1 MSRVDRSRLPAPGPD
16 RPFHFP
22 RFVRRQLPNGL
33 ELRAVTHRSVPV
45 ASVALLVRGGSSV
58 DPPDGHGLVSITAG
72 MIDEGS
78 RGQSALDIA
87 DRLARI
93 GGELDVDVGMDA
105 VLLGLTTLDRF
116 LDTGLELLHEM
127 VTEPTLAND
136 DFNRIRNLR
145 LERLRQMKDHAGA
158 MAERAFAR
166 VVYRE
171 HPYGHLSL
179 GSEAALN
186 AMTVDASREL
196 HAALFTPEGSTLIVV
211 GDRTE
216 EELLDRA
223 ESAFANWRPSTGS
236 GRPELVEGRPVSRAL
251 PIDRDA
257 ALLPPPDEP
266 EVRLAIVSRPGAA
279 QSELRIGHACAPR
292 STPDYHVLLIL
303 NTILGG
309 DFVSRLNLNLREQKG
324 FTYGVRTGFNLR
336 RGIGPFVMQ
345 TSVGTDVT
353 GPALSEAWKEIRDIA
368 TVRPATD
375 QEVAQAFASVS
386 KGYPRSFE
394 TAGQVARSVAQ
405 LALHGLPDSYF
416 EQFVP
421 KLARVT
427 ANDVTRAAQRYL
439 DPSKMTTV
447 IVGDLDKIA
456 ASLPGLGLGPH
467 RVLTVD

>member
-1 MSRVDRSRLPAPGPD
+1 VSRVDRSRLPVPGAD

-22 RFVRRQLPNGL
+22 RIVRRQLSNGL

-45 ASVALLVRGGSSV
+45 ASMALLVRGGSSV

-78 RGQSALDIA
+78 RGRSALDIA
-87 DRLARI
+87 DALARI

-105 VLLGLTTLDRF
+105 VLIGLTTLDRF
-116 LDTGLELLHEM
+116 LDPGLELVHEM
-127 VTEPTLAND
+127 ATEPTLAND

-166 VVYRE
+166 VVYRD

-186 AMTVDASREL
+186 AMTVDACRSL
-196 HAALFTPEGSTLIVV
+196 HAALFTPEGASLIVV

-223 ESAFANWRPSTGS
+223 ESAFANWRPAA
-236 GRPELVEGRPVSRAL
+236 RAM

-336 RGIGPFVMQ
+336 RGIGPFAMQ

-368 TVRPATD
+368 TMRPATD

-394 TAGQVARSVAQ
+394 TAGQVARSVVQ

-421 KLARVT
+421 KLSQVT

-439 DPSKMTTV
+439 DPFKMTTV

>member
-1 MSRVDRSRLPAPGPD
+1 VTRIDRSRLPVPVAD

-22 RFVRRQLPNGL
+22 RIARRALPNGL
-33 ELRAVTHRSVPV
+33 ELRAVTHRAVPV
-45 ASVALLVRGGSSV
+45 AAIVLLVPGGSSV
-58 DPPDGHGLVSITAG
+58 DPPDAHGLVSITAG
-72 MIDEGS
+72 LLDEGS

-87 DRLARI
+87 DRVARI
-93 GGELDVDVGMDA
+93 GGELDVEVGTDA
-105 VLLGLTTLDRF
+105 VIVGLTTIDRF
-116 LDTGLELLHEM
+116 LEPGLAMVHEV
-127 VTEPTLAND
+127 VTEPNLAND

-166 VVYRE
+166 VLYGA

-179 GSEAALN
+179 GSEAPLN
-186 AMTVDASREL
+186 ALTVEDTRAL
-196 HAALFTPEGSTLIVV
+196 HAAMFTPAGSTLIVV
-211 GDRTE
+211 GDRPE
-216 EELLDRA
+216 EELLDVA
-223 ESAFANWRPSTGS
+223 SATFANWRPAASA
-236 GRPELVEGRPVSRAL
+236 VA
-251 PIDRDA
+251 IDRDA
-257 ALLPPPDEP
+257 ALLPPPSDP
-266 EVRLAIVSRPGAA
+266 EVKLATVSRPGAA
-279 QSELRIGHACAPR
+279 QSELRIGHACAAR
-292 STPDYHVLLIL
+292 STPDYPVLLLL

-353 GPALSEAWKEIRDIA
+353 GPALEEAWREIRDIS
-368 TVRPATD
+368 TTRPATD
-375 QEVAQAFASVS
+375 EEVARAFASVS
-386 KGYPRSFE
+386 KGYPRGFE

-416 EQFVP
+416 EEFVP
-421 KLARVT
+421 RLSQVRA
-427 ANDVTRAAQRYL
+427 ADVTSAAQRYL
-439 DPSKMTTV
+439 DTGKMATV

-467 RVLTVD
+467 RVLSDL

>member
-1 MSRVDRSRLPAPGPD
+1 VSAIDRSRLPVPVAD

-22 RFVRRQLPNGL
+22 RIVKRSLANGL
-33 ELRAVTHRSVPV
+33 ELRAVTHRAVPV
-45 ASVALLVRGGSSV
+45 AAIVLLVPGGSSV
-58 DPPDGHGLVSITAG
+58 DPAEAHGLVSITAG
-72 MIDEGS
+72 LLDEGS

-93 GGELDVDVGMDA
+93 GGDLDLEIGMDA
-105 VLLGLTTLDRF
+105 VIIGLTTIDRF
-116 LDTGLELLHEM
+116 LEPGLAMVHEI
-127 VTEPTLAND
+127 VTEPNLAND

-158 MAERAFAR
+158 MADRAFAR
-166 VVYRE
+166 VLYGA

-179 GSEAALN
+179 GTEPALN
-186 AMTVDASREL
+186 ALTVEDTRTL
-196 HAALFTPEGSTLIVV
+196 HAAMFMPAGSTLIVV
-211 GDRTE
+211 GDRPE
-216 EELLDRA
+216 EELLDAATATFETWRA
-223 ESAFANWRPSTGS
+223 AASPIT
-236 GRPELVEGRPVSRAL
+236 
-251 PIDRDA
+251 IDRDA
-257 ALLPPPDEP
+257 ALLPPPSHP
-266 EVRLAIVSRPGAA
+266 EVKLATVARPGAA

-309 DFVSRLNLNLREQKG
+309 DFVSRLNLNLREHKG

-353 GPALSEAWKEIRDIA
+353 APALQEAWREIRDIS
-368 TVRPATD
+368 TTRPVTE

-386 KGYPRSFE
+386 KGYPRGFE

-421 KLARVT
+421 KLSQVT
-427 ANDVTRAAQRYL
+427 AADVTSAAQRYL
-439 DPSKMTTV
+439 DPERMTTV

-456 ASLPGLGLGPH
+456 ASLPGLGLGPQL
-467 RVLTVD
+467 VLSDL

>member
-1 MSRVDRSRLPAPGPD
+1 MTGVDRSRLPTPVAD

-22 RFVRRQLPNGL
+22 RIAKRSLPNGL

-45 ASVALLVRGGSSV
+45 AAIVLLIPGGSSV
-58 DPPDGHGLVSITAG
+58 DPPDAHGLVSITAG
-72 MIDEGS
+72 LIDEGS
-78 RGQSALDIA
+78 RGQSALEIA
-87 DRLARI
+87 DRVARI
-93 GGELDVDVGMDA
+93 GGELDLDVGMDA
-105 VLLGLTTLDRF
+105 VVIGLTTLDRF
-116 LDTGLELLHEM
+116 LATGLALVHEI
-127 VTEPTLAND
+127 VTEPNLAND

-158 MAERAFAR
+158 MADRAFAR
-166 VVYRE
+166 VLYGA

-179 GSEAALN
+179 GSEASLN
-186 AMTVDASREL
+186 AMRVDDTKAL
-196 HAALFTPEGSTLIVV
+196 HAAMFTPSGATLVVV
-211 GDRTE
+211 GDRPE
-216 EELLDRA
+216 EELLDA
-223 ESAFANWRPSTGS
+223 AAAVFGSWRPATSTI
-236 GRPELVEGRPVSRAL
+236 A
-251 PIDRDA
+251 IDRGA
-257 ALLPPPDEP
+257 ALAPPPVEP
-266 EVRLAIVSRPGAA
+266 EVRLAVVSRPGAA

-353 GPALSEAWKEIRDIA
+353 SPALREAWHEIRDIA
-368 TVRPATD
+368 ASRPATD

-386 KGYPRSFE
+386 KGYPRGFE

-421 KLARVT
+421 KLSQVT
-427 ANDVTRAAQRYL
+427 AADVTAAAQRYL
-439 DPSKMTTV
+439 DREKMTTV

-456 ASLPGLGLGPH
+456 GSLPALGLGPH
-467 RVLTVD
+467 RVLTID

>member
-1 MSRVDRSRLPAPGPD
+1 MSPVDRSRLPVPGAD

-22 RFVRRQLPNGL
+22 RSVRRQLPNGL
-33 ELRAVTHRSVPV
+33 DLRAVTHRSVPV

-78 RGQSALDIA
+78 RGQSALEIA

-105 VLLGLTTLDRF
+105 VLIGLTTLDRF
-116 LDTGLELLHEM
+116 LDTGLALVHEM

-166 VVYRE
+166 VVYRG

-186 AMTVDASREL
+186 AMTVDACRAL
-196 HAALFTPEGSTLIVV
+196 HAALFTPQGATLIVV

-223 ESAFANWRPSTGS
+223 ESAFANWRP
-236 GRPELVEGRPVSRAL
+236 VSAAM
-251 PIDRDA
+251 PIDREA

-266 EVRLAIVSRPGAA
+266 EVRLATVSRPGAA

-353 GPALSEAWKEIRDIA
+353 GPALNEAWKEIRDIA
-368 TVRPATD
+368 TTRPATD

-421 KLARVT
+421 KLAQVT

-439 DPSKMTTV
+439 DPFKMTTV

>member
-1 MSRVDRSRLPAPGPD
+1 VSRVDRSRLPVPVAD

-22 RFVRRQLPNGL
+22 RIVKRVLPNGL
-33 ELRAVTHRSVPV
+33 ELRAATHRSVPV
-45 ASVALLVRGGSSV
+45 ASIVLLIPGGSSV
-58 DPPDGHGLVSITAG
+58 DPADAHGLVSITAG
-72 MIDEGS
+72 LIDEGS
-78 RGQSALDIA
+78 RGQSALEIA
-87 DRLARI
+87 DRVARI
-93 GGELDVDVGMDA
+93 GGELDIDVGMDA
-105 VLLGLTTLDRF
+105 VVVGLTTLDRF
-116 LDTGLELLHEM
+116 LGAGLALVHEI
-127 VTEPTLAND
+127 VTEPALAND

-158 MAERAFAR
+158 MADRAFAR
-166 VVYRE
+166 VLYGS

-179 GSEAALN
+179 GTEASLN
-186 AMTVDASREL
+186 AMTVDVTRAL
-196 HAALFTPEGSTLIVV
+196 HAAMFTPAGATLVVV
-211 GDRTE
+211 GDRPE
-216 EELLDRA
+216 EELLDEAASVFGAWRA
-223 ESAFANWRPSTGS
+223 ATST
-236 GRPELVEGRPVSRAL
+236 L

-257 ALLPPPDEP
+257 ALLPPPAEP
-266 EVRLAIVSRPGAA
+266 EVRLALVSRPGAA

-353 GPALSEAWKEIRDIA
+353 GPALAEAWREIGDIA
-368 TVRPATD
+368 ATRPVTD
-375 QEVAQAFASVS
+375 QEVAQAFASLS
-386 KGYPRSFE
+386 KGYPRGFE

-405 LALHGLPDSYF
+405 LALHGLPDAYF

-421 KLARVT
+421 RLSQVT
-427 ANDVTRAAQRYL
+427 AADVTAAAQRYL
-439 DPSKMTTV
+439 DLEKMAAV

-456 ASLPGLGLGPH
+456 GSLPALGFGPH
-467 RVLTVD
+467 RVLTIAL